1 MSVNDIRTAEVEQLL
16 SALRVSTGRDDLF
29 NLLVDMCTIREL
41 EEMSQRLEV
50 ARRLRAGEPYALI
63 HAATGASTTTVA
75 RVSKALNHGEGGYQV
90 ALEKLDNEN
99 A

>member
-16 SALRVSTGRDDLF
+16 SALRATTDPDDLF
-29 NLLVDMCTIREL
+29 NLLVDMCTVREL

-50 ARRLRAGEPYALI
+50 ARRLHVGEPYAQI

-90 ALEKLDNEN
+90 ALELLDQTS
-99 A
+99 